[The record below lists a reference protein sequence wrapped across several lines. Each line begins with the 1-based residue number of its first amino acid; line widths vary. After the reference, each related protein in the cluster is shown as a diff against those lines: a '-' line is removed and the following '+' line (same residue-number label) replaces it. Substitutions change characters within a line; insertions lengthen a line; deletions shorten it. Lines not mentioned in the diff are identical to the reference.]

1 MGGGRAV
8 KFRLWRRSEG
18 RAGEWYYCIRHGTV
32 EEGPDCPA
40 RDRLGPYST
49 RREAANALETAKT
62 RNQVWE
68 NDPNW
73 NDRGRR

>member
-1 MGGGRAV
+1 M
-8 KFRLWRRSEG
+8 KFRLWRKPEG

-40 RDRLGPYST
+40 RDRLGPYAT